1 VGDLGVP
8 QGVQDQRLR
17 GGLGEATGALQMLL
31 QVLKLAGAFNDEEG
45 QAVIADNPR
54 DLGEQR
60 DRV

>member
-1 VGDLGVP
+1 
-8 QGVQDQRLR
+8 
-17 GGLGEATGALQMLL
+17 MLL
-31 QVLKLAGAFNDEEG
+31 QVLKLAGAFNDEEC

>member
-1 VGDLGVP
+1 
-8 QGVQDQRLR
+8 
-17 GGLGEATGALQMLL
+17 MLL